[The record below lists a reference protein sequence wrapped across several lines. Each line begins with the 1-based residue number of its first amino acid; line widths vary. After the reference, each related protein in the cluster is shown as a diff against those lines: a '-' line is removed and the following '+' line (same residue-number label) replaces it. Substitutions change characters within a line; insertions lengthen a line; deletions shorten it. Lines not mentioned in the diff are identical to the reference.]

1 LEKKFMAGLLL
12 RDLPDILHRKLKARA
27 IQNRRSMAK
36 EVIIILEHA
45 LTDDEEED
53 TQMLPT
59 PFTGAFAIND
69 DWLGQI
75 TNQTTPSVHT
85 LPSNRTNQEQV

>member
-1 LEKKFMAGLLL
+1 MAGLLL

-36 EVIIILEHA
+36 EVIIILENA

-59 PFTGAFAIND
+59 PFTGTFVIND
-69 DWLGQI
+69 DWLGQV
-75 TNQTTPSVHT
+75 TSQTPSLVHT
-85 LPSNRTNQEQV
+85 LPQNRSDKEKV

>member
-1 LEKKFMAGLLL
+1 MAGLLL

-36 EVIIILEHA
+36 EVIIILEKV
-45 LTDDEEED
+45 LTDDDEED

-59 PFTGAFAIND
+59 PFTGSFAIND
-69 DWLGQI
+69 EWLDQVTGP
-75 TNQTTPSVHT
+75 TTPSAPPAAT
-85 LPSNRTNQEQV
+85 ESK

>member
-1 LEKKFMAGLLL
+1 MAGLLL

-36 EVIIILEHA
+36 EVIIILEKA
-45 LTDDEEED
+45 LTEDEEED

-59 PFTGAFAIND
+59 PFTGNFAIND
-69 DWLGQI
+69 EWLGQV
-75 TNQTTPSVHT
+75 TGQTTPPVHP
-85 LPSNRTNQEQV
+85 LSQNRIDKEQV